1 MAGFLKE
8 PPTSDPMPSIDPPE
22 PMSEPSPPDEPPHSL
37 SGSTALPAKMQ
48 QTNMLVTC

>member
-8 PPTSDPMPSIDPPE
+8 PPTSDPTPSIDPPE

-37 SGSTALPAKMQ
+37 LGSTALPVDQWYM
-48 QTNMLVTC
+48 N